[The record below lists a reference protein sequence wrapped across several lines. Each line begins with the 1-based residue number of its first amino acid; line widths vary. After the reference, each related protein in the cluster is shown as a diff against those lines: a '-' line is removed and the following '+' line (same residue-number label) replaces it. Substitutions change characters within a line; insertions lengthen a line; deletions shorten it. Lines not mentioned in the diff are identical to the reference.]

1 MRVAQAAPNMPKRGI
16 STRFTPTLI
25 RAALPETIGAQT
37 VFLRWKIGV
46 ETTM

>member
-1 MRVAQAAPNMPKRGI
+1 MSVAQAAPNMPKRGI

-25 RAALPETIGAQT
+25 GAALPEMIGAQM
-37 VFLRWKIGV
+37 VFLQCKIGV